1 MGEFASCSDA
11 ANFLASPMEILKR
24 QRVMMPGE
32 ILPPESPVWGSGPV
46 LPVLP
51 VLSARPARS
60 LAARLADLYGANAA
74 QPTAAEI
81 SALKLWIEIEFE
93 NLPCP
98 VDFHYLEI
106 DLSLAN
112 RIYENSGVLA
122 ISVLNNTH
130 PFLSFRENAK
140 FRAIHDWHH
149 ISRKI
154 DSSLSGEIQ
163 TYKIARKSAPR
174 SIWWLLHSEIILQ
187 AAACIH
193 FGEFQAQKFVNAI
206 GAAK

>member
-1 MGEFASCSDA
+1 MDSISFGQDYKA
-11 ANFLASPMEILKR
+11 AIWGCTHRP
-24 QRVMMPGE
+24 VMPGE
-32 ILPPESPVWGSGPV
+32 IPPPLPPVRASEPV
-46 LPVLP
+46 LPVL
-51 VLSARPARS
+51 PARS
-60 LAARLADLYGANAA
+60 LAARLASLYGANAA

-81 SALKLWIEIEFE
+81 SALKFWIEIEFE

-98 VDFHYLEI
+98 VDFLYQDV
-106 DLSLAN
+106 DLALAN

-122 ISVLNNTH
+122 ISVLNNDH
-130 PFLSFRENAK
+130 PFLTFRENAK

-174 SIWWLLHSEIILQ
+174 AIWWLLHSEIVLQ

>member
-1 MGEFASCSDA
+1 MDSISFDQGYKVAVWGCTHR
-11 ANFLASPMEILKR
+11 P
-24 QRVMMPGE
+24 VMPGE
-32 ILPPESPVWGSGPV
+32 ILPPLPPVRASEPA
-46 LPVLP
+46 LPAL
-51 VLSARPARS
+51 PARS
-60 LAARLADLYGANAA
+60 LATRLASLYGANAA

-81 SALKLWIEIEFE
+81 RLLKMWIHLEFE

-98 VDFHYLEI
+98 VDFLYQDV
-106 DLSLAN
+106 DLALAN

-122 ISVLNNTH
+122 ISVLNNDH
-130 PFLSFRENAK
+130 PFLTFRENAK
-140 FRAIHDWHH
+140 FRATHDWHH

-154 DSSLSGEIQ
+154 DSSLLGEIQ

-174 SIWWLLHSEIILQ
+174 AIWWLLHSEIVLQ

-193 FGEFQAQKFVNAI
+193 HGEFQAQKFVNAI